1 MFNLKNWSWP
11 NPNFPY
17 NRSMMKNKMTTER
30 AEKLDKLMQN
40 VFDAIEEYQ
49 ETLKKSDIKWAERY
63 LESENAED
71 NGDLEETAYGITG
84 FGENLIDTG
93 KSFCN
98 DSND

>member
-1 MFNLKNWSWP
+1 
-11 NPNFPY
+11 
-17 NRSMMKNKMTTER
+17 MMKVKMTTER